1 MTTPEFKN
9 GQAADERVWRLI
21 GTIKDDIPPVPK
33 ERHIPRRLS
42 KKELLVLSIEP
53 TVKVKRFCTPDKTRK
68 FEERAAWIYKQYCK
82 ERGLIG
88 DIKLKVI
95 SSSSGWEMQIYE
107 SEKSE
112 RQKGGDISNIV
123 KSLEDALQK
132 SGVIKNDKQ
141 IVTLIVE
148 KVL

>member
-1 MTTPEFKN
+1 MT
-9 GQAADERVWRLI
+9 V
-21 GTIKDDIPPVPK
+21 KDAMPSVPK
-33 ERHIPRRLS
+33 QRHAPRKLS
-42 KKELLVLSIEP
+42 KKELLVLSLDP
-53 TVKVKRFCTPDKTRK
+53 KVKIRRFFTPGETRN
-68 FEERAAWIYKQYCK
+68 FETKIAWLCKACCK
-82 ERGLIG
+82 ERGLMG
-88 DIKLKVI
+88 DILLEIKI
-95 SSSSGWEMQIYE
+95 MPFGWEARMYE

-141 IVTLIVE
+141 IVKLIVE